1 MWIFLLEA
9 DVALGLRVFVV
20 RWAWPRPEKENDGG
34 TK

>member
-9 DVALGLRVFVV
+9 DVALGQRLFVV
-20 RWAWPRPEKENDGG
+20 RWTWPRLEKENDGE